1 MKAPDYE
8 LRAHDEPETRTEDMG
23 HGFQTTEFENPAVLM
38 TRRCRP
44 GPSKLTDPRVS
55 EGGTC
60 GPPGQ
65 ISLRFTEI
73 H

>member
-44 GPSKLTDPRVS
+44 GPSKLTDR
-55 EGGTC
+55 GF
-60 GPPGQ
+60 
-65 ISLRFTEI
+65 LRAGRAAHQDKFL
-73 H
+73 